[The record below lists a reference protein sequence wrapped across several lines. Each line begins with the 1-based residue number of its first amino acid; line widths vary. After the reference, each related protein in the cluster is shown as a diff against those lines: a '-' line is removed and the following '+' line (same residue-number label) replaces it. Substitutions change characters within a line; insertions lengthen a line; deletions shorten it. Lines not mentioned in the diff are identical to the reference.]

1 MNRGDE
7 AISGTGFLCFARE
20 GKGRTQE
27 IRMGVS
33 NMKVEDIKKIA
44 VMGAGDMG
52 YGIAEVALLA
62 GYKVAMRD
70 IEQRFID
77 KGFSRIKES
86 LDKLVEKQK
95 ITEENRKAMLANIQ
109 TFIDIAESV
118 KDADFVIEAVPEVMD
133 LKEQV
138 FRALDAAAPKRAI
151 LASNTSTM
159 SITEIASATKR
170 PEQVVGMHFFNPPV
184 LMKLVEVIKGEK
196 TGESTMQLTY
206 DLALRMNKVP
216 VRIEKDSPG
225 FIYNRITAPTQILLG
240 LMLEKGVTTPVEID
254 ARMKKEGV
262 PMGPYELM
270 DYIGLDVSYHI
281 ARNFCDRL
289 SRDHEP
295 ATWLKAKVDAGELG
309 KKTGQGIYDW
319 SKGRPEIDLSRAK
332 EDFDPDIFTALQ
344 VNEATKLLEEGVV
357 KSPDEID
364 KAMVNGGGAALGPFQ
379 LAREIGYAKLAR
391 ICDELAQKFAVKV
404 FEPTETLKKGI
415 LP

>member
-1 MNRGDE
+1 
-7 AISGTGFLCFARE
+7 
-20 GKGRTQE
+20 
-27 IRMGVS
+27 MGVS
-33 NMKVEDIKKIA
+33 NMKAEDIKKIA

-52 YGIAEVALLA
+52 HGIAEVALLA

-95 ITEENRKAMLANIQ
+95 ITEENKKVMLGNIQ
-109 TFIDIAESV
+109 TFIDIADSV
-118 KDADFVIEAVPEVMD
+118 KDADLVIEAVPEVMD
-133 LKEQV
+133 LKRQV
-138 FRALDAAAPKRAI
+138 FQALDAAAPKHAI

-159 SITEIASATKR
+159 SITEMASVTKR

-196 TGESTMQLTY
+196 TSEAVMQVTY
-206 DLALRMNKVP
+206 DLALKMNKVP

-225 FIYNRITAPTQILLG
+225 FIYNRVNAPTDVLLG
-240 LMLEKGVTTPVEID
+240 LMVERGMATPEEID
-254 ARMKKEGV
+254 ARMKKAGS

-270 DYIGLDVSYHI
+270 DYIGLDIAYHMYSH
-281 ARNFCDRL
+281 FSDRL
-289 SRDHEP
+289 SRDYKL
-295 ATWLKAKVDAGELG
+295 ANWLKAKFDAGELG
-309 KKTGQGIYDW
+309 KKTGKGIYDW
-319 SKGRPEIDLSRAK
+319 SKGRPEIDLSKAK
-332 EDFDPDIFTALQ
+332 EDFDPTVLTAIK

-379 LAREIGYAKLAR
+379 LAREIGYDKLAR
-391 ICDELAQKFAVKV
+391 MCEELAKSYSIKV
-404 FEPTETLKKGI
+404 FEPTETLKKGS
-415 LP
+415 P